1 MYLLNQK
8 PSFARKL
15 KKLLKKNRSLAKPV
29 ARTLTLLK
37 VNPKAAPLKSH
48 KVIAIDGSQAFSSRV
63 TGDLRIIWRYA
74 NEAAEQVQILDLIDI
89 GGHEGSKKVYQ

>member
-15 KKLLKKNRSLAKPV
+15 KKLLKKDKALTKPIG
-29 ARTLTLLK
+29 RTLTLLK
-37 VNPKAAPLKSH
+37 TNPKAAPLKSH
-48 KVIAIDGSQAFSSRV
+48 KVIAVDGNQAFSSRV
-63 TGDLRIIWRYA
+63 TSDLRIIWRYST
-74 NEAAEQVQILDLIDI
+74 EAAEQVQILDLIDV